1 MSVQQPGV
9 DVLAQML
16 QASHAPMLLLSPSGD
31 ALVPRWHNR
40 AFARL
45 TGFDSDALSTALP
58 WLAGDDAASSLRAH
72 LDTLSVTSGRPDD
85 DDDAVFALAGRRAD
99 GDSVMWQVDAKPLDG
114 DEGLWLLQV
123 GAGRP
128 AATQLFERTTRLQT
142 VRREL
147 ADAAREDPV
156 TGLPGRAIFDEQFGR
171 YVALCHRQRLPLA
184 LVVLEVESFDIY
196 TRTFGVKAGEWCLR
210 LVARGIS
217 TGLRRGSDLLAR
229 LSEHRFVAAVV
240 DMDETAAEA
249 HARSLAAAVE
259 RLKIHNPRAPG
270 SRYVSVSTLTV
281 AGIPDTDDT
290 LDAMLTRAARR
301 DGGESGVYRL
311 LSSSG

>member
-1 MSVQQPGV
+1 MQQPGA
-9 DVLAQML
+9 DVLVQML
-16 QASHAPMLLLSPSGD
+16 RASHAPMLLLSPSGD
-31 ALVPRWHNR
+31 ALVPRWHNP

-45 TGFDSDALSTALP
+45 TGFDTDVLSTALP

-72 LDTLSVTSGRPDD
+72 LDTLSAMSGGP

-99 GDSVMWQVDAKPLDG
+99 GDSVMWQVDATRLG
-114 DEGLWLLQV
+114 GEEGLWLLQV

-128 AATQLFERTTRLQT
+128 VATQLFERTTRLHT

-147 ADAAREDPV
+147 ADTAREDPV
-156 TGLPGRAIFDEQFGR
+156 TGLPGRAIFDEQLGR

-184 LVVLEVESFDIY
+184 LVVLEVESFGIY
-196 TRTFGVKAGEWCLR
+196 TRTFGDKAGEWCLR

-229 LSEHRFVAAVV
+229 LSEHRFVAAMV

-270 SRYVSVSTLTV
+270 SRYVSVTTLTV
-281 AGIPDTDDT
+281 AGIPDAGDT
-290 LDAMLTRAARR
+290 LDAMLNRAARR
-301 DGGESGVYRL
+301 KGGESGVYRL